1 MWIKTSLSI
10 GCAILMGI
18 TLSACAS
25 RQSKPN
31 IEHMLA
37 NATTASDHLNIA
49 EYYNEEAA
57 EDEAKYQEHKADAA
71 RYEHAIKF
79 GRISAQHCD
88 QLAQDYK
95 QAAQDAS
102 VLAAEHG
109 KVADEISAGSEGPAQ
124 ASGATS
130 PAKQNP

>member
-1 MWIKTSLSI
+1 MWMRRNLLVRCALLI
-10 GCAILMGI
+10 GAA
-18 TLSACAS
+18 LSACAS

-37 NATTASDHLNIA
+37 NATTPADHLNIA

-57 EDEAKYQEHKADAA
+57 EDEAKYQEHERDAA

-79 GRISAQHCD
+79 REISVQHCK

-102 VLAAEHG
+102 VLAAEHRR
-109 KVADEISAGSEGPAQ
+109 VADEISAGNQAPAES
-124 ASGATS
+124 SGATL
-130 PAKQNP
+130 PAK